1 MGNCYSYLES
11 EKTLIINKFS
21 KNEIRN
27 SLINDVQDIN
37 IDNLEQWELDI
48 ITKLKKNYLQ
58 IEILSEEF
66 SGNDNKSKAE
76 YFYNLTSYTEDIE
89 LKLGLLLLSLN
100 KDNTNEKI
108 IIEYLKNVKLL
119 QNDQNFNRIYT
130 FYERLLSIESINILN
145 HSNKQKIKSNYEQYF
160 ELINEIIAQNSNDL
174 INFIEK
180 KKDEFNKME
189 KYINNNPVNYFNN
202 KEIYFYIQISNF
214 LAFINQYNIFD
225 RQMFFNYY
233 QKVIKY
239 FENNFPEEEKEIESL
254 LLTLN
259 FCNSG
264 DPILKSFK
272 TFINKDLTL
281 SEIKEK
287 ILENNLNFT
296 NIELKNNNLILTKYN
311 KNQLILENFDI
322 YDTYSIVDYFSNN
335 NSIKTHEKLQLIR
348 YNLFQNYN
356 QYKSVEHPLKKHIEN
371 YILSSLSYDAFN
383 EIYNYSIPI
392 DYKKNIQN
400 ENYINNLLN
409 NKIIIYPFSSKD
421 FYSVTIKSLNK
432 MYISGYTLYYLDN
445 DNYELFKFIQLGKN
459 FVLFI
464 HEYQHLLNSEIA
476 FLTRKIKYFYSNK
489 IGIEESVVEIEKILF
504 GNEIKYISY
513 LQLYYLEN
521 YNFNQTI
528 SNFRKQFKKYH
539 DLENEEIEKIVQ
551 KKNVISFFTERFNI
565 PIEEIKKNKIITF
578 RILKN
583 NGFVFIKQSLRNHIR
598 NDCFDY

>member
-21 KNEIRN
+21 KNKIRN

-174 INFIEK
+174 INFIENK
-180 KKDEFNKME
+180 KKEFNKME

-225 RQMFFNYY
+225 RQSFLYDY

-259 FCNSG
+259 FCKSG

-287 ILENNLNFT
+287 ILENNLNFI
-296 NIELKNNNLILTKYN
+296 NIELKNNNLILTESG

-356 QYKSVEHPLKKHIEN
+356 QYKSVEHSLKNLIEN

-392 DYKKNIQN
+392 DYKKYIQN

-476 FLTRKIKYFYSNK
+476 FLTGKIKYFYSNK
-489 IGIEESVVEIEKILF
+489 IGIEESGVEIEKILF

-528 SNFRKQFKKYH
+528 SNFRKQFKKYKY
-539 DLENEEIEKIVQ
+539 LEKKEIDKIIQ
-551 KKNVISFFTERFNI
+551 ENNIISFFTGGFNI
-565 PIEEIKKNKIITF
+565 PIEEIHKNEIIKIK
-578 RILKN
+578 ILN
-583 NGFVFIKQSLRNHIR
+583 TNEPQFIKIRSKNH
-598 NDCFDY
+598 NLLFNN

>member
-21 KNEIRN
+21 KNKIRN

-48 ITKLKKNYLQ
+48 ITKLKKNFLQ

-130 FYERLLSIESINILN
+130 FYERLLSIESINKLN
-145 HSNKQKIKSNYEQYF
+145 YSNKQKIKSNYDQYF
-160 ELINEIIAQNSNDL
+160 ELIYEIIKQKAYDL
-174 INFIEK
+174 INFFENK
-180 KKDEFNKME
+180 KKEFNKME

-214 LAFINQYNIFD
+214 LVFINQYNIFD
-225 RQMFFNYY
+225 RKRFFNCH

-259 FCNSG
+259 FCKSG

-287 ILENNLNFT
+287 ILEKNSYFT

-311 KNQLILENFDI
+311 EDKLILENFDI

-356 QYKSVEHPLKKHIEN
+356 QYKSVEHSLKNLIEN

-392 DYKKNIQN
+392 NYKKYIQN
-400 ENYINNLLN
+400 ENYINNLIN
-409 NKIIIYPFSSKD
+409 NKIIIYPFSSRE
-421 FYSVTIKSLNK
+421 FYSITNKYLNK
-432 MYISGYTLYYLDN
+432 IYLSGYNNNILN
-445 DNYELFKFIQLGKN
+445 NENYDFFKFIQLGSN
-459 FVLFI
+459 FILFI
-464 HEYQHLLNSEIA
+464 HEFQHLLDSEIV
-476 FLTRKIKYFYSNK
+476 FITGKIKYFNSNI
-489 IGIEESVVEIEKILF
+489 IGIEESGIKIEKILF
-504 GNEIKYISY
+504 GKEINDISY

-528 SNFRKQFKKYH
+528 SNFRKQFKKYKY
-539 DLENEEIEKIVQ
+539 LEKKEIDKIIQ
-551 KKNVISFFTERFNI
+551 ENNIISFFTGGFNI
-565 PIEEIKKNKIITF
+565 PIEEIHKNEIIKIK
-578 RILKN
+578 ILN
-583 NGFVFIKQSLRNHIR
+583 TNEPQFIKIRSKNH
-598 NDCFDY
+598 NLLFNN

>member
-1 MGNCYSYLES
+1 M
-11 EKTLIINKFS
+11 
-21 KNEIRN
+21 
-27 SLINDVQDIN
+27 N
-37 IDNLEQWELDI
+37 I
-48 ITKLKKNYLQ
+48 
-58 IEILSEEF
+58 
-66 SGNDNKSKAE
+66 
-76 YFYNLTSYTEDIE
+76 
-89 LKLGLLLLSLN
+89 
-100 KDNTNEKI
+100 
-108 IIEYLKNVKLL
+108 
-119 QNDQNFNRIYT
+119 
-130 FYERLLSIESINILN
+130 
-145 HSNKQKIKSNYEQYF
+145 
-160 ELINEIIAQNSNDL
+160 
-174 INFIEK
+174 
-180 KKDEFNKME
+180 
-189 KYINNNPVNYFNN
+189 
-202 KEIYFYIQISNF
+202 
-214 LAFINQYNIFD
+214 
-225 RQMFFNYY
+225 
-233 QKVIKY
+233 
-239 FENNFPEEEKEIESL
+239 
-254 LLTLN
+254 
-259 FCNSG
+259 
-264 DPILKSFK
+264 
-272 TFINKDLTL
+272 
-281 SEIKEK
+281 
-287 ILENNLNFT
+287 
-296 NIELKNNNLILTKYN
+296 
-311 KNQLILENFDI
+311 
-322 YDTYSIVDYFSNN
+322 
-335 NSIKTHEKLQLIR
+335 
-348 YNLFQNYN
+348 
-356 QYKSVEHPLKKHIEN
+356 
-371 YILSSLSYDAFN
+371 N

-476 FLTRKIKYFYSNK
+476 FLTGKIKYFYSNK
-489 IGIEESVVEIEKILF
+489 IGIEESGVEIEKILF

-521 YNFNQTI
+521 YNFNQSI